1 MSELRNANRNRDHIR
16 RQLLATVSIG
26 VLLAAISTAVE
37 ADDGSSDRAPFW
49 IELGG
54 QFAGDQNPHQ
64 AFLSPFIPAA
74 QPPFEIISPAEV
86 EKPAS
91 TSLDGSAKISF
102 EPVGT
107 NWIFSAG
114 VTFGRSGRNQFLRQM
129 TQQPDQGTHGVYVA
143 YQNVTS
149 KSTQSHAILD
159 FSAGKDVGLGGI
171 NSSINLGVR
180 YVQFTTKSDAL
191 IQSQPTNV
199 GFFHPYH
206 RIKAHLLADR
216 KFTGVGPSLS
226 WDASAAI
233 IGNHNNGEIAI
244 DWGVNGAVLFGRQSI
259 RGHHQTTNVYYTY
272 YYSKS
277 HHRYSAPLN
286 RSKQVT
292 VPNVGGFAGLSWRYP
307 NAKVSVGYRADF
319 FFGAMDGGIDTAHRE
334 NVGFY
339 GPFASVSVGLGG

>member
-1 MSELRNANRNRDHIR
+1 MNELKNANRNRNHIR
-16 RQLLATVSIG
+16 RQLLATVSAS
-26 VLLAAISTAVE
+26 VLLAAISTAAK
-37 ADDGSSDRAPFW
+37 ADDGTSDHAPFW

-54 QFAGDQNPHQ
+54 QFAWDQNQQQ
-64 AFLSPFIPAA
+64 AFLSPFVPATH
-74 QPPFEIISPAEV
+74 PPFEIISPAQV

-107 NWIFSAG
+107 EWIFSAAI
-114 VTFGRSGRNQFLRQM
+114 TYGRNGRNQFLRQM
-129 TQQPDQGTHGVYVA
+129 TQQPDLGTHGIYVA

-149 KSTQSHAILD
+149 RNTANHAILD
-159 FSAGKDVGLGGI
+159 FQAGRDVGLGGI

-180 YVQFTTKSDAL
+180 YVQFTAKSDAL
-191 IQSQPTNV
+191 LQSQPTNA
-199 GFFHPYH
+199 GFGHSYH
-206 RIKAHLLADR
+206 RINAHLTADR
-216 KFTGVGPSLS
+216 KFSGVGPSLS

-233 IGNHNNGEIAI
+233 IGNHDNGEIAI
-244 DWGVNGAVLFGRQSI
+244 DWGVNGAVLFGRQSV
-259 RGHHQTTNVYYTY
+259 RGNHQTTNAFYTSY
-272 YYSKS
+272 IPRSYPKHST
-277 HHRYSAPLN
+277 PLS

-292 VPNVGGFAGLSWRYP
+292 VPNLGGFAGVSWRYP

-339 GPFASVSVGLGG
+339 SPFATVSIGIGG